1 MISHKNVMANTLQ
14 ARALERTWRQSVTP
28 KGDKFYTEVALGLLP
43 QSHIFGLVATCHAGA
58 YRGDQTIVLPK
69 FEMNSF
75 LQAVQDYKINNLFV
89 VSRPFPEY
97 VESNGRHREL
107 MVIIRSHQSS
117 STCFGRRTF
126 ASSTT

>member
-1 MISHKNVMANTLQ
+1 MANTLQ
-14 ARALERTWRQSVTP
+14 SKAFERTWRQSVTP
-28 KGDKFYTEVALGLLP
+28 KGGKFYTEVALDLLP
-43 QSHIFGLVATCHAGA
+43 QSHIFGLVATCHAGP

-89 VSRPFPEY
+89 VSRPFLEY
-97 VESNGRHREL
+97 VESNGRRREL
-107 MVIIRSHQSS
+107 IVIIRSHRSS
-117 STCFGRRTF
+117 STCSGKRTF